1 MPGIHAPAPA
11 PAPKTAL
18 APESKWMLERGGGEA
33 EGIRGEA
40 EAKQPCGAGVSEISA
55 AVHGDPLA
63 DGITQPRF
71 QVSSGQ
77 QGSSTFTQE
86 KTSPD
91 YQIPHRKAH
100 ADGIPLRAA
109 EQLEV
114 HVGNKVNRHDI
125 LNGEISRGT
134 YVELTENEQ
143 IGVERSVAMEI
154 NSQANSILGSSA
166 IDEIME
172 PQMADYFDFMG
183 DYGLDQAT
191 CVSSEQAEHSPV
203 QLQERITTVKE
214 LLASGLFQ
222 NEEIVYLF
230 SKTKLRGKID
240 GVFYRCSCHNEAMP
254 ASKFEKHAGYT
265 SHKANERIMLWGE
278 RWSLHGIVA
287 YLKSLGSKEEQ
298 LAAIWK
304 MKKKNENR
312 KASRGLGG

>member
-1 MPGIHAPAPA
+1 
-11 PAPKTAL
+11 
-18 APESKWMLERGGGEA
+18 MLERGGGEA

-77 QGSSTFTQE
+77 QGNSTFTQE

-114 HVGNKVNRHDI
+114 HVGNK
-125 LNGEISRGT
+125 
-134 YVELTENEQ
+134 
-143 IGVERSVAMEI
+143 
-154 NSQANSILGSSA
+154 ANSILGSSA
-166 IDEIME
+166 VDEIME

-230 SKTKLRGKID
+230 SKTKLRGNID